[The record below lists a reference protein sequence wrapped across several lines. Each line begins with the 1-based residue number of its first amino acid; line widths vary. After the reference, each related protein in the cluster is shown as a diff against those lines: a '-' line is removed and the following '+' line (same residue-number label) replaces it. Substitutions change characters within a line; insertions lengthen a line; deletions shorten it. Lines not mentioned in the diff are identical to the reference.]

1 MAGAKVPLT
10 FRIFKGDQL
19 LREERLSLSVIK
31 LGKVPSAHL
40 KLDDETVSRMHA
52 IIEVNGPGDV
62 SIIDLGSTKGT
73 FVNGQKVNKAKLQ
86 SGDTIVVGE
95 TRIEL
100 TISAGEEDEVTR
112 VNQGAVPPADVI
124 ASTPRPTT
132 PAPGFAQT
140 MQAPAAPAP
149 IAAPPRPA
157 APAASPPPAAAAPP
171 SFAAPPVAAQSFSA
185 TPPAPMSF
193 SSPGTG
199 PTLRP
204 PPGLPGGAQIYGTA
218 MAPPIGFQQSMAE
231 SADDVTGARA
241 VEVAA
246 MLGDSVVGVKHCM
259 DPRGGRISAVTWLFL
274 ALGIMSLVTS
284 VVAFAVSVNNA
295 AYNKA
300 RYDFET
306 TGMIN
311 FESLSSPEKELVVKR
326 EVRSFRP
333 TVQDIKDHDTNRDGE
348 ISASELP
355 AALEGKRVQHPTWV
369 LRPGYAV
376 RPKMLPVALDW
387 MAFGGLAFS
396 IFAFTYMLARARA
409 EKKSPYYRI
418 GTAPGVEFA
427 TDGAPEPAF
436 PMIQPRGDD
445 FAFNFGRGMDG
456 EMIVG
461 GQSTSLAELA
471 AQGRTSISPIP
482 PNAKIR
488 VRAGKTTFLV
498 SAVPQ
503 PRRAVGAMFASVE
516 SRVLAYFGGSL
527 AAHLIFLFIV
537 KQAYIDTSGVN
548 VDLALNEDGNLR
560 SNTASQDDPPPPEE
574 EDKPDDGEEESGG
587 TGTAMALEEGKMGK
601 KDSDRAEGQYKMQ
614 KSQEDPVLARQQAI
628 EQARTAGILGS
639 TALQQGGAFASLTGT
654 GDISSGFDDT
664 NIYGGLLGN
673 EAGEMNGGFGFGR
686 SGFGPGGGGTGWG
699 TIGTGR
705 YGTIGHGSGTGS
717 GYGVGGGRGGM
728 RGRSSAVPT
737 VSIGQPNAQGDLDK
751 AIIRRYIKRNIQKIQ
766 YCYEKELLAKSN
778 LAGTVSTQFFITPNG
793 NVASST
799 GSGVDPEVANCVAN
813 VIRGIEFP
821 KPKGGG
827 GVQVNYP
834 FTFRPAGS

>member
-19 LREERLSLSVIK
+19 LREEKLSLSVIK

-100 TISAGEEDEVTR
+100 SIAASEEEEVATA
-112 VNQGAVPPADVI
+112 VNIGAAPAPADVV
-124 ASTPRPTT
+124 ASTPRPPVPGAAATPPPR
-132 PAPGFAQT
+132 PAPPAPAFAT
-140 MQAPAAPAP
+140 PAAPASP
-149 IAAPPRPA
+149 AAFAATAPVPAPMAA
-157 APAASPPPAAAAPP
+157 APAIK
-171 SFAAPPVAAQSFSA
+171 
-185 TPPAPMSF
+185 
-193 SSPGTG
+193 
-199 PTLRP
+199 P
-204 PPGLPGGAQIYGTA
+204 PPGMGAALYGAAPMGAPAGFQAA
-218 MAPPIGFQQSMAE
+218 MASE
-231 SADDVTGARA
+231 ADDMGGARA

-246 MLGDSVVGVKHCM
+246 MFGDSVVGVKHCM
-259 DPRGGRISAVTWLFL
+259 DPRSGKTSPMTWGLFAGAG
-274 ALGIMSLVTS
+274 ALVI
-284 VVAFAVSVNNA
+284 AAAVSFWISVGNA
-295 AYNKA
+295 EFNKGKFDYITQKQKKPA
-300 RYDFET
+300 
-306 TGMIN
+306 
-311 FESLSSPEKELVVKR
+311 SA
-326 EVRSFRP
+326 FRP
-333 TVQDIKDHDTNRDGE
+333 RVLSYGYDG
-348 ISASELP
+348 I
-355 AALEGKRVQHPTWV
+355 T
-369 LRPGYAV
+369 
-376 RPKMLPVALDW
+376 
-387 MAFGGLAFS
+387 FGGLFVGLG
-396 IFAFTYMLARARA
+396 LATWALVRYRS
-409 EKKSPYYRI
+409 EQKSPYFRI
-418 GTAPGVEFA
+418 GNAPGVEFP
-427 TDGAPEPAF
+427 TEGAPSPDF
-436 PMIQPRGDD
+436 PLVAPHGDD
-445 FAFNFGRGMDG
+445 FQFNFSPGMEG
-456 EMIVG
+456 EMVVN
-461 GQSTSLAELA
+461 GQTTSLAELA

-482 PNAKIR
+482 PGAKIR

-498 SAVPQ
+498 SAVAQ
-503 PRRAVGAMFASVE
+503 PRRHVMPLFAALE
-516 SRVLAYFGGSL
+516 SRVAAYFAGSL
-527 AAHLIFLFIV
+527 AVHLGFWLVLEQIPPEDEGANL
-537 KQAYIDTSGVN
+537 
-548 VDLALNEDGNLR
+548 DLASLEDASTR
-560 SNTASQDDPPPPEE
+560 SNSSSQDDPPPPEE
-574 EDKPDDGEEESGG
+574 EEKPDDGADESGG

-601 KDSDRAEGQYKMQ
+601 KDSDRAEGQYKM
-614 KSQEDPVLARQQAI
+614 KQEQADPQLARQQAI
-628 EQARTAGILGS
+628 EQARSAGILGS
-639 TALQQGGAFASLTGT
+639 SALTQGGAFASLTGT

-728 RGRSSAVPT
+728 RGRSAAVPT

-766 YCYEKELLAKSN
+766 YCYEKELLAKPGLS
-778 LAGTVSTQFFITPNG
+778 GTVSTQFFITPNG
-793 NVASST
+793 NVASSS
-799 GSGVDPEVANCVAN
+799 GSGVDGAVASCVAG
-813 VIRGIEFP
+813 VIKDIEFP

>member
-10 FRIFKGDQL
+10 FRIFKGDQF
-19 LREERLSLSVIK
+19 LREEKLSLSVIK

-100 TISAGEEDEVTR
+100 SIGTGEEEDVATS
-112 VNQGAVPPADVI
+112 VNLPAAPTGGHDVV
-124 ASTPRPTT
+124 ASTPRPA
-132 PAPGFAQT
+132 APPVQPMAQT
-140 MQAPAAPAP
+140 MQAPPPAPAARPVAPPPPAPAP
-149 IAAPPRPA
+149 MQQFSAPPPQ
-157 APAASPPPAAAAPP
+157 P
-171 SFAAPPVAAQSFSA
+171 SFSPG
-185 TPPAPMSF
+185 PAPMS
-193 SSPGTG
+193 SQNQSV
-199 PTLRP
+199 RP
-204 PPGLPGGAQIYGTA
+204 PPGMAGGPAIYGTA
-218 MAPPIGFQQSMAE
+218 MAGPAAGFQASMAGE
-231 SADDVTGARA
+231 ADDLGGARA

-259 DPRGGRISAVTWLFL
+259 DPRGGKVTP
-274 ALGIMSLVTS
+274 VTYGFF
-284 VVAFAVSVNNA
+284 AFALAMILMAGVSFYMAVDNA
-295 AYNKA
+295 AYNKG
-300 RYDFET
+300 RYDYET
-306 TGMIN
+306 
-311 FESLSSPEKELVVKR
+311 
-326 EVRSFRP
+326 
-333 TVQDIKDHDTNRDGE
+333 Q
-348 ISASELP
+348 
-355 AALEGKRVQHPTWV
+355 V
-369 LRPGYAV
+369 LKKPGFSV
-376 RPKMLPVALDW
+376 RPRILPMAYDW
-387 MAFGGLAFS
+387 MMFGGFFLGIMGA
-396 IFAFTYMLARARA
+396 TYGLARMRS
-409 EKKSPYYRI
+409 EKRSPFFRI

-427 TDGAPEPAF
+427 TEGAPSADFPLVAPA
-436 PMIQPRGDD
+436 GDD
-445 FAFNFGRGMDG
+445 FAFNFASGMEG
-456 EMIVG
+456 EMVVN
-461 GQSTSLAELA
+461 GQSTSLQELA
-471 AQGRTSISPIP
+471 AQGRTTISPIP
-482 PNAKIR
+482 PGAKIR

-503 PRRAVGAMFASVE
+503 PRKHAMPLFAALE
-516 SRVLAYFGGSL
+516 SRVLAYFAGSL
-527 AAHLIFLFIV
+527 AVHLGFWLVLEQIPVEDSGANIDL
-537 KQAYIDTSGVN
+537 ASLEDTSTRTN
-548 VDLALNEDGNLR
+548 
-560 SNTASQDDPPPPEE
+560 SASQDDPPPPEE
-574 EDKPDDGEEESGG
+574 EEKPDDGADESGG

-601 KDSDRAEGQYKMQ
+601 KDSDRAEGQYKM
-614 KSQEDPVLARQQAI
+614 KKEQEDPQLARQQAI
-628 EQARTAGILGS
+628 DQARTAGILGS
-639 TALQQGGAFASLTGT
+639 SALTQGGAFASLTGT
-654 GDISSGFDDT
+654 GDISSGFDDG

-728 RGRSSAVPT
+728 RGRTASVPT

-766 YCYEKELLAKSN
+766 YCYEKELLAKPG
-778 LAGTVSTQFFITPNG
+778 LAGTVTTQFFITPNG
-793 NVASST
+793 NVASSSGT
-799 GSGVDPEVANCVAN
+799 GVDGNVASCVAG
-813 VIRGIEFP
+813 VIKDIEFP